1 MATTVVIRQLTS
13 GTESARILDALDS
26 AVDSPSDKLSN
37 GRRYSIDD
45 VTNRVAAVAYL
56 EAHLD
61 RISTTWPSHVTIHG
75 ID

>member
-1 MATTVVIRQLTS
+1 MSTTVVIRQLTTGS
-13 GTESARILDALDS
+13 EAARILDALDS
-26 AVDSPSDKLSN
+26 AVDAPSDKLSN
-37 GRRYSIDD
+37 GRRYSIDE

-61 RISTTWPSHVTIHG
+61 RISTTWPTHVTIHG